1 MFFFFLFFF
10 SSRRRHTRCALVTG
24 VQTCALPIYIAGGFA
39 MGDRVHE
46 ASDETWQLMFDLNV
60 RTMLNMSRA
69 VVPAMLKAGSG
80 RIINVGANGALRG
93 GALMGAYAATKASVI
108 RLTESMSAEL
118 ATQGIGVNCVLPQI
132 IDTPKNRAAKIG

>member
-1 MFFFFLFFF
+1 
-10 SSRRRHTRCALVTG
+10 
-24 VQTCALPIYIAGGFA
+24 

-80 RIINVGANGALRG
+80 RIINVGAHGALRG
-93 GALMGAYAATKASVI
+93 GALLGAYAATKASVI
-108 RLTESMSAEL
+108 RLPESMSAEL
-118 ATQGIGVNCVLPQI
+118 ATQGIGVNCEIGRAHVC
-132 IDTPKNRAAKIG
+132 TPVT

>member
-1 MFFFFLFFF
+1 
-10 SSRRRHTRCALVTG
+10 
-24 VQTCALPIYIAGGFA
+24 

-108 RLTESMSAEL
+108 RLTESMRSEEHTSEL
-118 ATQGIGVNCVLPQI
+118 QSLMRISYAVFCLKKKTY
-132 IDTPKNRAAKIG
+132 

>member
-1 MFFFFLFFF
+1 
-10 SSRRRHTRCALVTG
+10 
-24 VQTCALPIYIAGGFA
+24 
-39 MGDRVHE
+39 
-46 ASDETWQLMFDLNV
+46 MFDLNV

-118 ATQGIGVNCVLPQI
+118 ATQGIGVNCVLPPI
-132 IDTPKNRAAKIG
+132 IDTPQHRPAMPENGSASCRERVWQHADVSVVAATLQKKTQK

>member
-1 MFFFFLFFF
+1 MVDIDRARLQQVHGDDSDTQFLVATDLRD
-10 SSRRRHTRCALVTG
+10 SAKTAAAVQAILSRWNRVDVLAN
-24 VQTCALPIYIAGGFA
+24 IAGGFA

-93 GALMGAYAATKASVI
+93 GALMGAYEATKASVL
-108 RLTESMSAEL
+108 RLTESKS
-118 ATQGIGVNCVLPQI
+118 G
-132 IDTPKNRAAKIG
+132 RAQV